1 MMKQT
6 ISWLA
11 FLAFSVMVA
20 AQKPVASST
29 PNDPNI
35 LWEFDTGG

>member
-1 MMKQT
+1 MKQT

-11 FLAFSVMVA
+11 FLILA
-20 AQKPVASST
+20 AVIATQKPVASSI

>member
-1 MMKQT
+1 MMKQM

-11 FLAFSVMVA
+11 FLTFSAMVA
-20 AQKPVASST
+20 AQKPVASSISS
-29 PNDPNI
+29 DPNI